1 MTPQVRQAK
10 IANIIRKKKQATVNE
25 LAEILNISRETIR
38 RDLSA
43 LAKTGKVQKF
53 HGGASLP
60 MTTEEGPFNQRMG
73 DNVTEKIQV
82 ASAAAQLISPG
93 ETVLIDSGS
102 TALYF
107 AEKMAEIPAL
117 TVVTNSADI
126 ARIISLSPGKSRAFL
141 LGGEFA
147 GDNRQTLGNFAI
159 SQVRLFRAHHAVLTI
174 SALDVHTGVMDYAI
188 EEAQIAQAMI
198 EQAESLTIIADHSK
212 FDRIA
217 SFKVCGL
224 ERITNLICDKYPEN
238 KLLRALEDAH
248 VNIISV
254 NADKK

>member
-10 IANIIRKKKQATVNE
+10 IANIIRKKKKATVNE
-25 LAEILNISRETIR
+25 LAEILKISRETIR

-43 LAKTGKVQKF
+43 LAKAGKVQKF
-53 HGGASLP
+53 HGGAALP
-60 MTTEEGPFNQRMG
+60 MTTQEGPFNERMG
-73 DNVTEKIQV
+73 DNVNAKIQV
-82 ASAAAQLISPG
+82 ASAAAKIISPG

-102 TALYF
+102 TSLYF
-107 AEKMAEIPAL
+107 AEKMAEIPGL

-147 GDNRQTLGNFAI
+147 PDNRQTLGNFAI
-159 SQVRLFRAHHAVLTI
+159 SQVQLFRAHHAVLTI

-198 EQAESLTIIADHSK
+198 EQAETLTIIADHSK

-217 SFKVCGL
+217 SFKVCAL
-224 ERITNLICDKYPEN
+224 ERITHLICDRPPSD
-238 KLLRALEDAH
+238 KLRKALDEAH
-248 VNIISV
+248 VNIICV
-254 NADKK
+254 NEE